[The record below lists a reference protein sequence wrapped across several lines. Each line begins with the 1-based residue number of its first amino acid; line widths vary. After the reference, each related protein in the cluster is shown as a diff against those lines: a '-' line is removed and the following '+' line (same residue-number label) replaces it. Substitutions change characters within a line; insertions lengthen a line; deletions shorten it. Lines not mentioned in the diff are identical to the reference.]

1 MQNSIP
7 DVCDGPVYPSGN
19 TVTGKITK
27 CKKECESKTGEE
39 CKTKMLQCVKVQ
51 HEIVQYI

>member
-19 TVTGKITK
+19 SATGKITK